1 MKIYQLFFCVYACKK
16 VLINNFITSRD
27 KKDLMD
33 SVLKKYY
40 FSESLSLTAGFSTP
54 NYYLKEKSSY
64 LPAILAGCWLL
75 YSCSVSHFSIY
86 RLGYFSFYFMLSQ
99 FIAPALSTGVDS
111 HVCAQK
117 GVCTF
122 LYGLELRS
130 VQIWGSNR
138 EVNLNCSQV
147 FAGKQQND

>member
-1 MKIYQLFFCVYACKK
+1 MSC
-16 VLINNFITSRD
+16 
-27 KKDLMD
+27 
-33 SVLKKYY
+33 
-40 FSESLSLTAGFSTP
+40 SLAAGSSTP
-54 NYYLKEKSSY
+54 NYYLKEKPYY
-64 LPAILAGCWLL
+64 LPAILVGCWLL

-86 RLGYFSFYFMLSQ
+86 RLGYFSFSFMLSQ
-99 FIAPALSTGVDS
+99 IIAPILSTGVDF

-117 GVCTF
+117 GTCTL

-147 FAGKQQND
+147 FAGK